1 MEKWIK
7 GIIPALLMHIS
18 IGSVYAFSLFF
29 NPLKQYFSVDD
40 LAIQSI
46 FSLAIFFLGMSAAFC
61 GNLVEKDIS
70 KSGKIGSILFISGFL
85 LAGIACETNTL
96 WLMHLGYGVIGGC
109 GLGLIYLTPC
119 KAIMMWFP
127 KNKGLAVGISVMGFG
142 LGSTLASPI
151 INNLLQYCSLTET
164 FLLMGIL
171 YAFFLIIGISWLE
184 KPKNYPIKSSEK
196 NKKFKYKKI
205 ISNPIFISLWVMFF
219 CNIHCGLATISY
231 ATDILNAY
239 NAKATIIPI
248 VISVMGIFNGLGR
261 ISFSTISDRLENRG
275 FIFVG
280 IALTPLLTMIPL
292 ESLGSAG
299 ICILLCLIA
308 MIYGAGFACIAP
320 LLSEIFGMSNISK
333 IHGLVLSAWGIA
345 GLTGNLS
352 MTFFKNLGFAIPQIF
367 WIIFILYICE
377 FILAS
382 IITLTLKEKN
392 DNILTKEVER

>member
-1 MEKWIK
+1 
-7 GIIPALLMHIS
+7 
-18 IGSVYAFSLFF
+18 
-29 NPLKQYFSVDD
+29 
-40 LAIQSI
+40 
-46 FSLAIFFLGMSAAFC
+46 
-61 GNLVEKDIS
+61 
-70 KSGKIGSILFISGFL
+70 
-85 LAGIACETNTL
+85 
-96 WLMHLGYGVIGGC
+96 
-109 GLGLIYLTPC
+109 
-119 KAIMMWFP
+119 MWFP

-280 IALTPLLTMIPL
+280 IALIPLLTMIPL

-308 MIYGAGFACIAP
+308 MVYGAGFACIAP

-392 DNILTKEVER
+392 DNIVVSKEVER